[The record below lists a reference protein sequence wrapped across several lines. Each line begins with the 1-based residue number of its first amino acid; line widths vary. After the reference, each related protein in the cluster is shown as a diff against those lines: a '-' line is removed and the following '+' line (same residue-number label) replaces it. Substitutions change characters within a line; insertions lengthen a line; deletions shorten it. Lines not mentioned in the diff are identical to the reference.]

1 MKERKE
7 THARSKR
14 LMKSQVRRRSVVKDI
29 AYRRPKNGEQDTS
42 EITSSYVETKEF
54 AQDKLPSLVVSSL
67 MTNNRALAVAL
78 EDAQLELRSV
88 NLENTQLRK
97 QIHDI
102 HHQFVEKTGD
112 LEKQIKSLEKYS
124 EPAQVVFGDV
134 NNLVKEACAKFLQ
147 GSNFLSDALY
157 QVNSFL
163 TISNGVGKV
172 KGDGTLDSSDSF
184 FNKVSFEDPVVSAAC
199 TTPPP
204 DEPSSMEITLT
215 FNDVITADSALM
227 PLHKE
232 QGKFNNDPAAMEID
246 QSQDVNERRSKRK
259 SSLRV
264 CYTEPSLNS
273 KLRRGDPFTDSTL
286 CGGTIF
292 REPCKKRKEKS
303 KRQSSLL
310 PLGCK
315 KKRVPLSNLTN
326 IIKEEPGF

>member
-29 AYRRPKNGEQDTS
+29 AYRRPKNGEQDIS

-54 AQDKLPSLVVSSL
+54 AKDKLPSLAVSSL

-172 KGDGTLDSSDSF
+172 KGDGTLDSSDSL

-246 QSQDVNERRSKRK
+246 QSQDVNKRRSKRK

-264 CYTEPSLNS
+264 CYAEPSLNS

-286 CGGTIF
+286 CGGTFF